1 MNVYFIVMNVVDN
14 IQIKGNDVAQ
24 TYIGDSKLISDYL
37 IYHIQIYSVRL
48 MIIHDLN
55 MILGIDFHILCLTV
69 AYGQQVEFQDAI
81 VENVAYT
88 DTRLNVI

>member
-1 MNVYFIVMNVVDN
+1 MNSYIVKNIAIIYIRIMNVYFIVMNVVDN

-37 IYHIQIYSVRL
+37 IYHIQIYSVRV

-55 MILGIDFHILCLTV
+55 MMLGIDSHILVLPW
-69 AYGQQVEFQDAI
+69 I
-81 VENVAYT
+81 MN
-88 DTRLNVI
+88 NK